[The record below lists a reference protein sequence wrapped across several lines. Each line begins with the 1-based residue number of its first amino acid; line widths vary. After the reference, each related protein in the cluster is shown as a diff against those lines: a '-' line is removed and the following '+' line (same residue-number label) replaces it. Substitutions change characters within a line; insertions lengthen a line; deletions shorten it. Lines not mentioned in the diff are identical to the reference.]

1 MMLDRRVITIPYR
14 GSVSFRHQPSDFPR
28 AAVII
33 GRSFGPFS
41 RSTSLQP
48 STFRRQKSIADDGDI
63 INIIESSKRHA
74 GYHQVGGDNKFQI
87 VTSRET
93 TQPTA
98 IDIINRD
105 EDNVVGT
112 KAQTTTPVSLAGTEE
127 TNARNKALIGNN
139 NSTNRTTTRTNPPPA
154 VHAASQY
161 KFLRRQYSMDQKQLA
176 FGSSVV
182 VNSKWRRNRYDSVDV
197 ISGRGISKLAEEEEE
212 VVEDVIRE
220 VKGEA
225 FKKIPETSDKNW

>member
-1 MMLDRRVITIPYR
+1 MLDRRTITIPYR
-14 GSVSFRHQPSDFPR
+14 GSVSFRHQPNDFPR

-41 RSTSLQP
+41 RSTSLQQ
-48 STFRRQKSIADDGDI
+48 STFRRQKSIADDGGI
-63 INIIESSKRHA
+63 INILESSKRHA

-98 IDIINRD
+98 IAIINRD
-105 EDNVVGT
+105 EDNIVGT
-112 KAQTTTPVSLAGTEE
+112 KPQTTTPVSLAGNEE
-127 TNARNKALIGNN
+127 INARNKALIGNN
-139 NSTNRTTTRTNPPPA
+139 NSTTRTNPPA

-182 VNSKWRRNRYDSVDV
+182 VNNNSKWTRNRYDSVDV

-212 VVEDVIRE
+212 AVVNVIGKLKE
-220 VKGEA
+220 EA
-225 FKKIPETSDKNW
+225 DEKILESSDNNW